1 MLAKFYQNSVLKK
14 PSLILVL
21 LLICLCLFG
30 YYSKNFRLDASSETL
45 LIEGDPDL
53 KYLNEINDRYGAK
66 EFLVLTYT
74 PKVSMIDES
83 SIRSLLNLKKEIQE
97 LNWVHSVITLLDIP
111 LLSSSDEPLIER
123 LQNYS
128 TLTTQGIDKERG
140 FNEILNSPVFR
151 NFVISEDGKTSG
163 IIVYLKT
170 KDKKTYSTL
179 RLVVAA
185 IKDLLIAK
193 KLKDKQT
200 LPDNDLISLLKKM
213 VKQRNDSCE
222 AYKKGGRNELFEN
235 EMSEIK
241 IINQFLPK
249 QLSEEETK
257 KICLDTIKAVKANSV
272 KDMGKVM
279 GALKK
284 EYSDVL
290 DFSKVSKIIKDN
302 LN

>member
-1 MLAKFYQNSVLKK
+1 MSLQNK
-14 PSLILVL
+14 I
-21 LLICLCLFG
+21 
-30 YYSKNFRLDASSETL
+30 ET
-45 LIEGDPDL
+45 
-53 KYLNEINDRYGAK
+53 KLNEA
-66 EFLVLTYT
+66 
-74 PKVSMIDES
+74 
-83 SIRSLLNLKKEIQE
+83 LKAQ
-97 LNWVHSVITLLDIP
+97 
-111 LLSSSDEPLIER
+111 
-123 LQNYS
+123 
-128 TLTTQGIDKERG
+128 
-140 FNEILNSPVFR
+140 
-151 NFVISEDGKTSG
+151 
-163 IIVYLKT
+163 
-170 KDKKTYSTL
+170 DKKTYSTL

-249 QLSEEETK
+249 QLSEDETK
-257 KICLDTIKAVKANSV
+257 KICLDTIKAVGANSI

-284 EYSDVL
+284 EYADVL
-290 DFSKVSKIIKDN
+290 DFSKVSKIIKEN